1 MNGQQYT
8 VQNEVKSGH
17 TAVCTIA
24 KVILLQ
30 LRMHFLLTCYLLD
43 RTCFTLFDAA
53 HVFDTISKYGRRFRW

>member
-17 TAVCTIA
+17 TAVCTTIA

-30 LRMHFLLTCYLLD
+30 LRMHFLLTCFLLD
-43 RTCFTLFDAA
+43 IPYMF
-53 HVFDTISKYGRRFRW
+53 